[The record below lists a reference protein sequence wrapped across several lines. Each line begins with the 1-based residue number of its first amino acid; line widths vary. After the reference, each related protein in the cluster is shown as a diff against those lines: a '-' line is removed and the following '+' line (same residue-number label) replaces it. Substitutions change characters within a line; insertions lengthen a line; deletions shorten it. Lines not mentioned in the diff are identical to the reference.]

1 MFDNYSDWKADFFD
15 MKDDTKDGTVI
26 EPATSAD
33 TNWGIAPMDKYVQTS
48 FLLDHLWNRG

>member
-48 FLLDHLWNRG
+48 FLLDHL